1 MHNYDIQY
9 LSAPSILGLKST
21 GVERLPERFIEC
33 GLTHV
38 IPSSYPIIEVPTY
51 NNLRREF
58 RDHDTSCLNS
68 DLIHDFSTGLAKTIQ
83 TVVAGKQFAFVLG
96 GDCSVLVGI
105 MSGLKKAGTYGL
117 LFIDAHADF
126 YEPER
131 STTGEVA
138 DMDLAIVTGRGPEII
153 TNINGLRPYVSDEHV
168 IHIGQRDEQQT
179 IEFKSR
185 DIRETNIHCH
195 NLQSIRARG
204 ISGEI
209 NDIAAE
215 MSSMRV
221 EGFWIHFDT
230 DVLSD
235 EINPAVDYRLPDGLQ
250 FQEAAFLLKS
260 LLSSKKIVG
269 ISISIYNA
277 NLDPDRRIAQGI
289 VNCLAHAFKSVS

>member
-9 LSAPSILGLKST
+9 LSAPSILGLQST
-21 GVERLPERFIEC
+21 GVEHLPERFIEC
-33 GLTHV
+33 GLAQL
-38 IPSSYPIIEVPTY
+38 IPSNYPIIEVPTY

-58 RDHDTSCLNS
+58 RDHDTNCLNT

-83 TVVAGKQFAFVLG
+83 TVVAGKQFAFLLG
-96 GDCSVLVGI
+96 GDCSILIGI

-126 YEPER
+126 YEPEK

-138 DMDLAIVTGRGPEII
+138 DMDLAIITGRGPEML
-153 TNINGLRPYVSDEHV
+153 TNISDMSPYVSDEHV

-179 IEFKSR
+179 IEFNSQ
-185 DIRETNIHCH
+185 DIRQTNIKCH
-195 NLQSIRARG
+195 SLQSIRARG
-204 ISGEI
+204 ISNETVDVI
-209 NDIAAE
+209 SE
-215 MSSMRV
+215 MNTMHV
-221 EGFWIHFDT
+221 DGFWIHFDT

-250 FQEAAFLLKS
+250 FQEAAFLLRS
-260 LLSSKKIVG
+260 LLASKRIVG

-289 VNCLAHAFKSVS
+289 VNCLAHAFNSVL

>member
-21 GVERLPERFIEC
+21 GVERLPERLIEC
-33 GLTHV
+33 GLTQM
-38 IPSSYPIIEVPTY
+38 IPSKYPIIEVPTY

-58 RDHDTSCLNS
+58 RDRDTHCLNT

-83 TVVAGKQFAFVLG
+83 TVIAGKQFAFVLG
-96 GDCSVLVGI
+96 GDCSILLGI
-105 MSGLKKAGTYGL
+105 MIGLKNTGNYSL

-126 YEPER
+126 YEPEK

-138 DMDLAIVTGRGPEII
+138 DMDLAIVAGRGPEML
-153 TNINGLRPYVSDEHV
+153 TNIDGLRPYVSDDHV

-179 IEFKSR
+179 IEFKSQ
-185 DIRETNIHCH
+185 DIRQTNIKCH
-195 NLQSIRARG
+195 GLQSIRARG
-204 ISGEI
+204 ISIET
-209 NDIAAE
+209 NDIIAE
-215 MSSMRV
+215 MNSMSV

-235 EINPAVDYRLPDGLQ
+235 EINPAVDYRLPDGLH
-250 FQEAAFLLKS
+250 FQETAFLLRN
-260 LLSSKKIVG
+260 LLASKKIVG
-269 ISISIYNA
+269 MSVSIYNA

-289 VNCLAHAFKSVS
+289 VNCLGHAFNTTS